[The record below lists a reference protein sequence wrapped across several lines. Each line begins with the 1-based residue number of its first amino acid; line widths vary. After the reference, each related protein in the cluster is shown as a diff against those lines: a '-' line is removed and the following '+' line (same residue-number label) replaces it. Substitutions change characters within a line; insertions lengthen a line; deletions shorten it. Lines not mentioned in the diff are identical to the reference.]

1 MKFLWTF
8 LALLCLPSIASAQV
22 THYVTPSGAGAANG
36 VNWNNAFAGLP
47 ATLAR
52 GDTYV
57 LAGGTYSTQPN
68 LGDAD
73 SGTTQIHIRKAQAG
87 TYNGIAYND
96 DLVAGW
102 SASFQT
108 TQAVITRPCTV
119 FNITTDYYDI
129 DGVQPGSTFPP
140 PSTSSSYGIEV
151 TPNTPGQNCTLM
163 DVRGTNER
171 IQHVAFV
178 SAGQSFDFLQFG
190 MAMYDS
196 LNSYV
201 AHNYFVNSQNHIR
214 LLGSQNATVEYN
226 YLANISYF
234 STHHGEM
241 INMLKSPLSGR
252 MPANATIRFNYINDS
267 GTSNTTGQIIDLGNT
282 GDTDDGVF
290 VYGNV
295 FVNLTGHNGIG
306 SGNSSTPASLTN
318 WKFYNNTFINSVVD
332 FSQISTAGSE
342 FRNNLLYG
350 SQAQVFAGSAP
361 ATRSN
366 NYWNS
371 TSNSI
376 GSGLGDVISS
386 ESTSTLFQNYAGA
399 DYRLGA
405 SSQARNIGFTLPP
418 PYNVDAYGLTR
429 VPGAWDA
436 GAYNSGTVSTVAP
449 PTSLIVTVN

>member
-87 TYNGIAYND
+87 TYNGVAYND

-290 VYGNV
+290 CLRQR
-295 FVNLTGHNGIG
+295 FR
-306 SGNSSTPASLTN
+306 
-318 WKFYNNTFINSVVD
+318 
-332 FSQISTAGSE
+332 E
-342 FRNNLLYG
+342 FDR
-350 SQAQVFAGSAP
+350 AQRHRF
-361 ATRSN
+361 R
-366 NYWNS
+366 
-371 TSNSI
+371 
-376 GSGLGDVISS
+376 
-386 ESTSTLFQNYAGA
+386 
-399 DYRLGA
+399 
-405 SSQARNIGFTLPP
+405 
-418 PYNVDAYGLTR
+418 
-429 VPGAWDA
+429 
-436 GAYNSGTVSTVAP
+436 
-449 PTSLIVTVN
+449 